1 MTIVNMYEAKAN
13 LSKLVQKALSGE
25 EVILAK
31 SGRPLVKLIPADMG
45 KKDIKFGLMK
55 GRIQLADNF
64 NEFDPELQE
73 MFKDYTK
80 RF

>member
-55 GRIQLADNF
+55 GQIQLADNF